1 MKVVHILRVENG
13 ELVFVGSRVSDSM
26 SYTPAQAVAI
36 LKKFPTLVITVP
48 ITHTSVKELQQ
59 RWFAQDG
66 EEVPTALDK
75 LKAAYLNQSSD
86 MLFLPR
92 EVVGQLIEEM
102 VSNPRLKPMGL

>member
-1 MKVVHILRVENG
+1 MQVVHILRVVDG
-13 ELVFVGSRVSDSM
+13 QLTFKGSRVSNSL

-48 ITHTSVKELQQ
+48 ITRTSAKELQQ

-66 EEVPTALDK
+66 NDAPTALDV
-75 LKAAYLNQSSD
+75 LKAAYLNQTGD

-92 EVVGQLIEEM
+92 EVIAQLIEEM
-102 VSNPRLKPMGL
+102 TNAT